1 MFSSAVGRL
10 SASAVNK
17 NYRERT
23 SQSEGP
29 TIDREPQKYEG
40 DAVGRPQPVTFRLT
54 ASNGK
59 DKEIMICRAYVSREM
74 TVGSQI
80 VRVRW
85 VEWSSCD
92 YSKGLGYCR
101 CPGSAVYNI
110 EEVLEIK
117 MTN

>member
-1 MFSSAVGRL
+1 MRATQL
-10 SASAVNK
+10 
-17 NYRERT
+17 
-23 SQSEGP
+23 EGP
-29 TIDREPQKYEG
+29 TIGRGPLKYADG
-40 DAVGRPQPVTFRLT
+40 ATGRPQPVTFRLT

>member
-1 MFSSAVGRL
+1 M
-10 SASAVNK
+10 
-17 NYRERT
+17 RT

-29 TIDREPQKYEG
+29 TTDREPQKYEG

-59 DKEIMICRAYVSREM
+59 VKEITICRAYVSREM

-80 VRVRW
+80 ARVRW
-85 VEWSSCD
+85 VKWSSCD

-101 CPGSAVYNI
+101 CSGSAVYNI
-110 EEVLEIK
+110 EEVHAVPANVDRFEPRHSRTREISRSS
-117 MTN
+117 